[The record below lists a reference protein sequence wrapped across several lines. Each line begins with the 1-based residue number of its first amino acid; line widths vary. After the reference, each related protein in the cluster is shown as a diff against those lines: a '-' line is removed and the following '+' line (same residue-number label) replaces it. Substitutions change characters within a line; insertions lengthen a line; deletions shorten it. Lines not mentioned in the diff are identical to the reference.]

1 MGARRLSDSLWLIE
15 TGSPY
20 DCHVYL
26 ADGGTEAALIDCG
39 TGLATGDLLAAVEE
53 TGCLDRLD
61 RVLLTHYHADH
72 AGGAAS
78 VRARRGVRV
87 LASAETAAVLGAGD
101 EERSQVAAAR
111 DAGVYPPGYRYSPCP
126 VDEVL
131 EDGATN
137 RIGRLSVTAHA
148 SPGHCDGHLCFL
160 IDDGERRTLCTGDA
174 VFHGGR
180 VSIQPI
186 PDCRPHLYART
197 VRRLAAL
204 PVDMLLPGHLDLV
217 LDGGAAHLAA
227 ADACFRRLATPPNIA
242 GAEPP

>member
-1 MGARRLSDSLWLIE
+1 MGARRLNDSLWHIE

-39 TGLATGDLLAAVEE
+39 TGLATAELLAAVAE

-72 AGGAAS
+72 AGGAAGL
-78 VRARRGVRV
+78 RAARGVRV
-87 LASAETAAVLGAGD
+87 LASAETAAVLGTGD

-111 DAGVYPPGYRYSPCP
+111 DAGVYPAGYRYPPCR

-131 EDGATN
+131 ADGATS

-160 IDDGERRTLCTGDA
+160 GDDGERRALCTGDA
-174 VFHGGR
+174 VFQGGR

-197 VRRLAAL
+197 AERLAGL
-204 PVDMLLPGHLDLV
+204 PVDMLLPGHLELV
-217 LDGGAAHLAA
+217 LDGGAAHLATA
-227 ADACFRRLATPPNIA
+227 AAYFRRLATPPNIVSTQ
-242 GAEPP
+242 PP